1 MNSENKNNLSQ
12 DLSKKTNKYVIY
24 AKEHMNN
31 NLYEKVIIEDISTSL
46 NISKAYFNRKF
57 KEVEG
62 VTPYTY
68 VLNLKIEKAKVLL
81 KKGEDISEVALQ
93 IGFFDQSHLNRIFK
107 RTVKMTPNEYKKL
120 FYTI

>member
-1 MNSENKNNLSQ
+1 MNSENKNNLP
-12 DLSKKTNKYVIY
+12 KKSNKYVEY
-24 AKEHMNN
+24 AKEHIHSNI
-31 NLYEKVIIEDISTSL
+31 YEKVVIVDISNSL

-57 KEVEG
+57 KEFEG

-68 VLNLKIEKAKVLL
+68 VLNLKIEKAKELL
-81 KKGEDISEVALQ
+81 EEGEDISNIALK

-107 RTVKMTPNEYKKL
+107 RVVKMTPNEYKKL